1 MGFLAKM
8 ALYWRCDRC
17 KEEWFADSDVGPRQ
31 CPFCHSRRWND
42 GALLDADLYLQSL
55 RLVYL
60 NPHRKPLA
68 CASAPH
74 SREPMRNEPQMRD
87 GDAGLRVKPEG

>member
-8 ALYWRCDRC
+8 ALHWRCDRC
-17 KEEWFADSDVGPRQ
+17 KAEWFADSDVGPRQ
-31 CPFCHSRRWND
+31 CPSCRSRRWND

-60 NPHRKPLA
+60 NPYRKPMSGRQ
-68 CASAPH
+68 CAALQ
-74 SREPMRNEPQMRD
+74 RANAKRAA
-87 GDAGLRVKPEG
+87 DARWKRQPPGEA